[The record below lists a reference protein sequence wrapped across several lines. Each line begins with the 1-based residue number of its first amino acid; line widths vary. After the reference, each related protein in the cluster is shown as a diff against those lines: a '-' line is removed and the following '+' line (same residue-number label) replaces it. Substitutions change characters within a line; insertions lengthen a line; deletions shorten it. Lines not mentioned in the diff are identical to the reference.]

1 MPADRSRRYIS
12 MRQVHRIRHR
22 MPANR
27 SLRDFSMRRV
37 RRIRHG
43 MPADRSR
50 RYISMRQVHCIRRRE
65 HPRIR
70 KMQAAGM
77 IPVRRTKGRALKSS
91 GHSAEM
97 LRSFCGHWG

>member
-1 MPADRSRRYIS
+1 

-70 KMQAAGM
+70 KMRAGGM
-77 IPVRRTKGRALKSS
+77 MPVCRTKRRALKTR
-91 GHSAEM
+91 GHLAEM
-97 LRSFCGHWG
+97 PWNFYGHLG